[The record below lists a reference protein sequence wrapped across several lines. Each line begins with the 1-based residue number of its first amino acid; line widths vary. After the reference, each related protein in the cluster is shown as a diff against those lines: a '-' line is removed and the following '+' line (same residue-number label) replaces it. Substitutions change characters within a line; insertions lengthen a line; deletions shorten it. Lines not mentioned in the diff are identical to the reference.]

1 MGSLC
6 ASAEARMIVGF
17 EGIQIRAPAAI
28 LVEFIMT
35 RVYLQ
40 VPRHSGYAYA
50 FEEVL
55 PGRV

>member
-1 MGSLC
+1 
-6 ASAEARMIVGF
+6 MIVGF
-17 EGIQIRAPAAI
+17 EGIQIRSPAAI
-28 LVEFIMT
+28 LVGFIMT
-35 RVYLQ
+35 CVYLQ